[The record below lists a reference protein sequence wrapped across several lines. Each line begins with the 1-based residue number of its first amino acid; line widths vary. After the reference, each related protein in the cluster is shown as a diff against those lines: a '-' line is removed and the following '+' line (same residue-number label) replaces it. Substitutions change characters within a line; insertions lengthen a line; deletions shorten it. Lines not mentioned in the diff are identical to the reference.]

1 MIRVL
6 HCIET
11 IASGGVERTL
21 LTLVRGL
28 PKDKYQHKVICT
40 WNGGAIAK
48 ALEEEG
54 VEIFSVGSFK
64 SPFELKKLNEVVKI
78 TKSYNPHLI
87 HGAVF
92 EGMTMATVAGLFSL
106 KSKVILEE
114 TSDPQNRSKKANLL
128 LKAFSFRA
136 NAFQA
141 ISEEVG
147 DYLVKKTKVNNRK
160 VRIIPNGVEEP
171 EILSQGDKINLRE
184 KYGLSKN
191 DFVVGFVGRLYNDH
205 KRFTDLVEAIYI
217 LGNREIKLLI
227 VGDGNDREL
236 LNIEAKRLN
245 LSSQIIQVGYQSNP
259 HAFYDLMNVLCIP
272 SSREGFGLVSVEAM
286 LHSLPVIASKV
297 GGLQNVVIDQETGYL
312 VPPLSPES
320 IAKKI
325 GMLFHNYELRKKI
338 GEKGKNRAV
347 MYFSAGRY
355 CKEVESLYL
364 ELIDN

>member
-1 MIRVL
+1 M
-6 HCIET
+6 EQ
-11 IASGGVERTL
+11 TL
-21 LTLVRGL
+21 LILVRGL
-28 PKDKYQHKVICT
+28 PKDKFQHKVICT
-40 WNGGAIAK
+40 WKGGAIAE

-64 SPFELKKLNEVVKI
+64 SPFEFKKLNEVVKI

-147 DYLVKKTKVNNRK
+147 DYLVKKTKVNNQK
-160 VRIIPNGVEEP
+160 VRIIPNGVEVP
-171 EILSQGDKINLRE
+171 EILSQEDKLNLRE

-227 VGDGNDREL
+227 VGDGKDREL

-272 SSREGFGLVSVEAM
+272 SSREGFGLVAVEGM
-286 LHSLPVIASKV
+286 FHRLPLIVSAV
-297 GGLQNVVIDQETGYL
+297 GGLKGIVKNGITGLHVNPKSPTELSKAVDQLFSSPMLCQDMGRGGYQRAL
-312 VPPLSPES
+312 KNYSSEKYIEMLEDFYSE
-320 IAKKI
+320 ILERDRW
-325 GMLFHNYELRKKI
+325 GMK
-338 GEKGKNRAV
+338 
-347 MYFSAGRY
+347 
-355 CKEVESLYL
+355 
-364 ELIDN
+364 